1 MSGFGKQFEHKK
13 QNIKKNKL
21 NSAGIGKIVNQAF
34 VLHSQGNIKEAIK
47 IYKYCI
53 DAKVYDAKVYSN
65 YGLILKNHGNFKKA
79 EVFLRK
85 AVEINPNSASA
96 FTNLGTIL
104 KDLKKFNK
112 AEECY
117 RKAIEIEPNFT
128 LAYINLGNILREFT
142 KFKEAEVLLRKALDI
157 NPKSTLACF
166 NLGEILKSM
175 GKLEEA
181 KKLLLQ
187 TIETNP
193 KFVEPYYSLSK
204 LSFSKEDISWQNH
217 LFSEKIL
224 VNKNSKEK
232 IAIYFARSNILHK
245 EKKYKE
251 SANNLEIAN
260 KLKLKIYPS
269 DVDQIIS
276 RSNLL
281 VNTGNTEKK
290 TNKYDKYPTSIFIV
304 GMPRSGTT
312 LLESIVSLNEEV
324 KDLGEINIFEKAYI
338 ESKKID
344 QQTSLTDLYIQKIQ
358 KLGVNSS
365 ITTNKWLYNY
375 QYAGIIANQIS
386 NSKII
391 HCIRNPLDNILSI
404 TRANFS
410 TGNSYSASIKDC
422 ANVYMNQ
429 AEVMKV
435 YKNRFG
441 SSIYEMNYDLLVT
454 EPEKAIR
461 SLIKWLGWEWQE
473 NYLLPHTNQR
483 TILTAS
489 DVQVRSPIN
498 SQSLGGWKNYKEMLR
513 TAMEIITQKD
523 KYKELKY

>member
-1 MSGFGKQFEHKK
+1 MSGFGKQFENKK
-13 QNIKKNKL
+13 RNIKKNILK
-21 NSAGIGKIVNQAF
+21 SARLEKIVQQAF
-34 VLHSQGNIKEAIK
+34 LLHSQGNIKEAIK
-47 IYKYCI
+47 FYQYCI
-53 DAKVYDAKVYSN
+53 DEKIYDERIYSN
-65 YGLILKNHGNFKKA
+65 YGLVLKSFGKLKQA
-79 EVFLRK
+79 ELLLRK

-104 KDLKKFNK
+104 KDLKNFTK

-117 RKAIEIEPNFT
+117 RKAIDIEPNFT
-128 LAYINLGNILREFT
+128 LAYINLGNILREFK
-142 KFKEAEVLLRKALDI
+142 KFKEAELLLRKAIDI
-157 NPKSTLACF
+157 DPKSTLACF

-175 GKLEEA
+175 GKLNEA
-181 KKLLLQ
+181 KKLLIQ

-204 LSFSKEDISWQNH
+204 LSFSKEDISWQKD

-232 IAIYFARSNILHK
+232 IAIYFARSNVLHK

-251 SANNLEIAN
+251 SAKNLEIAN

-269 DVDQIIS
+269 DVEQIIS

-281 VNTGNTEKK
+281 LNAKNPENKI
-290 TNKYDKYPTSIFIV
+290 NKYKKYPTSIFIV

-312 LLESIVSLNEEV
+312 LLESIISLNEEV

-344 QQTSLTDLYIQKIQ
+344 QLTSLTDLYIQKIR
-358 KLGVNSS
+358 KLGINSN

-391 HCIRNPLDNILSI
+391 YCTRNPLDNILSI
-404 TRANFS
+404 ARANFS

-429 AEVMKV
+429 EEVMKV
-435 YKNRFG
+435 YKNRFS
-441 SSIYEMNYDLLVT
+441 SSIYEINYDLLVS

-523 KYKELKY
+523 KYRELKY